1 MADQYAYSTD
11 SAEIVAAY
19 RQALADRNAMGKR
32 INEDVKALGAGPRV
46 YHRSGSFA
54 GDKDRITGVE
64 QQGDHVPGGWRVV
77 RGNLEPRRGK
87 PGDGARQWLAEHQPV
102 DVRHVMEG
110 HGLPRAAWVPRGDAF
125 GWRIVKPALFEH
137 DDTMWACYDGE
148 PGTSGSGFDE
158 QRCTWTPRRL
168 SEFYAAK
175 EAFDAA
181 QVGVLPGQPEAVTN
195 HG

>member
-11 SAEIVAAY
+11 NPDIVAAY
-19 RQALADRNAMGKR
+19 RQALADRNTMGKR
-32 INEDVKALGAGPRV
+32 IHDDAIALGCTGRAMV
-46 YHRSGSFA
+46 RSGAFA
-54 GDKDRITGVE
+54 GDPDRITALE
-64 QQGDHVPGGWRVV
+64 QQGNHVPDGWRVV

-87 PGDGARQWLAEHQPV
+87 PGEGARQWLSDHQPV

-110 HGLPRAAWVPRGDAF
+110 HGLPRASWVPKGNGF
-125 GWRIVKPALFEH
+125 GWKIVKPAFFEH
-137 DDTMWACYDGE
+137 DGTLWACYEGE

-158 QRCTWTPRRL
+158 QRCTWTPRKL

-181 QVGVLPGQPEAVTN
+181 QAETAKAVA
-195 HG
+195 